1 MGAALAA
8 YAGAARP
15 RGEGRWTVVTRDAG
29 DDGDLGDTGEL
40 LARAASAGH
49 LAEVMLSTRPLAGRS
64 VLAPADGRAAD
75 AVVADEGP
83 NRPRPALATP
93 YVEPAAG
100 LERTVADLWAAG
112 LGLDSVGADDNF
124 FELGGRSLVAVQL
137 ALRVREALR
146 APLPSTALVE
156 HPTVRL
162 LSAEITAL
170 TGARSSADD
179 NRGLPR

>member
-1 MGAALAA
+1 
-8 YAGAARP
+8 
-15 RGEGRWTVVTRDAG
+15 
-29 DDGDLGDTGEL
+29 
-40 LARAASAGH
+40 
-49 LAEVMLSTRPLAGRS
+49 MLSTRPLAGRA
-64 VLAPADGRAAD
+64 VLAPFDGRAVD

-124 FELGGRSLVAVQL
+124 FELGGRSLLAVQL